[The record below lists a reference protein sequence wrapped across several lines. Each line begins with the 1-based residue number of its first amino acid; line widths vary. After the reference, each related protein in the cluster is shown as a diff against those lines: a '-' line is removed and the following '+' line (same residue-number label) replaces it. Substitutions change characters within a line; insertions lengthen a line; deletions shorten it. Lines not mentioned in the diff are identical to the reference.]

1 MKRLIGLLIAIGFLG
16 ALFVKAQEVQP
27 DNEITIDLGKGVKL
41 EMVLIPP
48 GKFKMGSTKADI
60 QKAIRRDSFY
70 KGKKEKEI
78 KALIEDSFNNE
89 RQHEV
94 TITKPYYM
102 GKYEVTQEQWEAV
115 IGSNPSAKTKGP
127 KFPVT
132 HVSWEDCQEFIKKL
146 NALTK
151 GGYRLPTEAVWEYA
165 CRGNPKLATAYSF
178 GDKIAPKDLNY
189 YDSNVGT
196 PVAVG
201 SYKPNSFGLYDM
213 HGNVWEWCEDWH
225 AVYNAEA
232 VTDPV
237 GPATGEFRILRGG
250 SFLSYVSE
258 GRSAARHTFG
268 QSFRIADYG
277 FRLAKTK

>member
-1 MKRLIGLLIAIGFLG
+1 
-16 ALFVKAQEVQP
+16 
-27 DNEITIDLGKGVKL
+27 
-41 EMVLIPP
+41 
-48 GKFKMGSTKADI
+48 
-60 QKAIRRDSFY
+60 
-70 KGKKEKEI
+70 
-78 KALIEDSFNNE
+78 
-89 RQHEV
+89 
-94 TITKPYYM
+94 
-102 GKYEVTQEQWEAV
+102 
-115 IGSNPSAKTKGP
+115 
-127 KFPVT
+127 
-132 HVSWEDCQEFIKKL
+132 
-146 NALTK
+146 
-151 GGYRLPTEAVWEYA
+151 
-165 CRGNPKLATAYSF
+165 LATAYSF

-225 AVYNAEA
+225 AVYNVEA